1 MKVLRNKIQTEAAQ
15 ILNLWRMNYRT
26 RFTGTQIGKI
36 WIVLSP
42 ILQMGVYVFAFG
54 FVFAGTTENPL
65 EHVLWLICGYGPWQA
80 ISEGIMNSA
89 NSLVANRSILKNFKV
104 KAQYLPIAASLMGLP
119 SVGVTLVFASLLA
132 VLSGVGF
139 SLSIFWLL
147 LAIPCTFLMIMGI
160 GLSVSAVVVF
170 LRDLVQVLSV
180 LLMCTM
186 FFTPILYYPER
197 LPVPLRAI
205 VGINPFYQLVNLYR
219 CALYS
224 HTAISLPGV
233 LILIAW
239 ICAFWL
245 IGTKL
250 FNRLRGSFES
260 AL

>member
-1 MKVLRNKIQTEAAQ
+1 
-15 ILNLWRMNYRT
+15 
-26 RFTGTQIGKI
+26 
-36 WIVLSP
+36 
-42 ILQMGVYVFAFG
+42 
-54 FVFAGTTENPL
+54 
-65 EHVLWLICGYGPWQA
+65 
-80 ISEGIMNSA
+80 
-89 NSLVANRSILKNFKV
+89 
-104 KAQYLPIAASLMGLP
+104 
-119 SVGVTLVFASLLA
+119 
-132 VLSGVGF
+132 
-139 SLSIFWLL
+139 
-147 LAIPCTFLMIMGI
+147 MIMGI

>member
-1 MKVLRNKIQTEAAQ
+1 MKALRNKIKTEILQ

-26 RFTGTQIGKI
+26 RFTGTRIGKI

-54 FVFAGTTENPL
+54 FVFAGTTDNPL

-104 KAQYLPIAASLMGLP
+104 RAEYFPISASLMGMP
-119 SVGVTLVFASLLA
+119 SVGVTLVFSALLA
-132 VLSGVGF
+132 VISGVGF
-139 SLSIFWLL
+139 SVSILWLL
-147 LAIPCTFLMIMGI
+147 LAIPCTFLIIMGI
-160 GLSVSAVVVF
+160 GLAVSSVVVF

-197 LPVPLRAI
+197 LPVPLRSI
-205 VGINPFYQLVNLYR
+205 VELNPFYQLVNIYR

-224 HTAISLPGV
+224 HTMISLPGFI
-233 LILIAW
+233 ILAAW
-239 ICAFWL
+239 ICVFWL
-245 IGTKL
+245 IGYKL
-250 FNRLRGSFES
+250 FSRLRGSFES